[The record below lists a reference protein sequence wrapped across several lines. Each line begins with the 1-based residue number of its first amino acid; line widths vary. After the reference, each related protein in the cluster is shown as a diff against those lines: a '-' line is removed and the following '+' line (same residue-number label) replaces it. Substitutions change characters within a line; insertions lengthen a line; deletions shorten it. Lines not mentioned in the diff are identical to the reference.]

1 MAPAYPEAQRHQGAP
16 PDVRRGSILCSPLQV
31 IRGWPRDLFLS
42 AHAAPPR
49 AIFLTNPVSTS
60 LTRWRPHRLAPSSCD
75 GTRQGDGP
83 PYFPHHHPL
92 PLGRLFRVKGHS
104 LKGHSRGA
112 IMIHAEAADGPEPGR
127 P

>member
-1 MAPAYPEAQRHQGAP
+1 MRRNPDYGHGLPGGPAP
-16 PDVRRGSILCSPLQV
+16 PGRPPGARRGSILCSPLQV
-31 IRGWPRDLFLS
+31 ITRGWLRDLFLS

-49 AIFLTNPVSTS
+49 VIFLTNPVSTS

-92 PLGRLFRVKGHS
+92 PLGRLFRVERP
-104 LKGHSRGA
+104 LA
-112 IMIHAEAADGPEPGR
+112 QGPLAR
-127 P
+127 R